1 MALSRPSG
9 LDMQWKS
16 PPISADLAGALPVLS
31 HFEGWIC
38 GLGTSQRVI
47 IGSAEMA
54 QHPSFA
60 GSPPRPQAIVERHHC
75 EAIGEITPQG
85 NVSNLGRSSL
95 LLPLSHHGD
104 QFHAYPC
111 KNAEI

>member
-1 MALSRPSG
+1 MEIPTYLCG
-9 LDMQWKS
+9 
-16 PPISADLAGALPVLS
+16 LAGALPDLS
-31 HFEGWIC
+31 HFEGWLC

-75 EAIGEITPQG
+75 KAAGEITPQG
-85 NVSNLGRSSL
+85 NVSNLGTSSL
-95 LLPLSHHGD
+95 LLLSLGHHGD